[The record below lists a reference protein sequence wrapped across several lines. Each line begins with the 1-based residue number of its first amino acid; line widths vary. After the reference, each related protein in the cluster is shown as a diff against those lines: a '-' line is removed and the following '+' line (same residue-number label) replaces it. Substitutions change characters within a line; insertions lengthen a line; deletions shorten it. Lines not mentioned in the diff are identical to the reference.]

1 MCYSTHLKKRNRLR
15 FFTMF
20 IACVFVLGCT
30 KPKVTKQYTQVEIIN
45 EEVGKLISNAKISAV
60 SVAFVT
66 EGAVSTYHYGEF
78 SDGSSPSDNTLYDIG
93 SITKTHVGL
102 ILAQAVS
109 DGLIELDAPISRY
122 LDRVNKEALQ
132 YQGVEITVRHLA
144 THISGLPTDLSCDG
158 ANLLPDER
166 LTCFIAHDDEN
177 LINILN
183 GYTLQ
188 EKPGNRYRYSNAGV
202 RLIGIVLEE
211 LYNAPVEQL
220 LKRYV
225 FKFTGQ
231 IETYAHFS
239 ESERA
244 RWRRGVHENGLP
256 TPDASDYFNAA
267 GGLKSTV
274 PDMGRYLSYYLN
286 SDNEIAEK
294 ALTLLAGDE
303 DGLGRAYI
311 WNTFRLDSEGQY
323 YHGGGTFGTSAWI
336 SIYPRERLGIF
347 LVTPY
352 VSDSAQEQLN
362 ITANTIIEK
371 YRQK

>member
-1 MCYSTHLKKRNRLR
+1 MCYSTILEKRKRRRL
-15 FFTMF
+15 FTMF

-30 KPKVTKQYTQVEIIN
+30 KPNITKQNKQVEIIN

-66 EGAVSTYHYGEF
+66 EGVVSTYHYGEF

-122 LDRVNKEALQ
+122 LEKVNKDALQ

-158 ANLLPDER
+158 AKLLPDER
-166 LTCFIAHDDEN
+166 LTCFIAQDDEN

-188 EKPGNRYRYSNAGV
+188 EKPGSRYRYSNAGV
-202 RLIGIVLEE
+202 RLIGIVLED
-211 LYNAPVEQL
+211 LYNAPIEQL

-239 ESERA
+239 ESERV
-244 RWRRGVHENGLP
+244 RWRRGMHENGLR

-336 SIYPRERLGIF
+336 SIYPKEGLGIF

-352 VSDSAQEQLN
+352 VSETAQEQLN

>member
-1 MCYSTHLKKRNRLR
+1 MCYSTHLKKRKRLR
-15 FFTMF
+15 LFTMF
-20 IACVFVLGCT
+20 IACVFVLGCST
-30 KPKVTKQYTQVEIIN
+30 PNMTEQDKQVEIIN
-45 EEVGKLISNAKISAV
+45 EEVGKLIANTKISAV

-66 EGAVSTYHYGEF
+66 EGVVSTYHYGEF

-122 LDRVNKEALQ
+122 LDSVNKEALQ

-166 LTCFIAHDDEN
+166 LACFIAHDDEN
-177 LINILN
+177 LLNILN

-220 LKRYV
+220 LKRFV
-225 FKFTGQ
+225 FTSTGQ

-244 RWRRGVHENGLP
+244 RWRRGVHENGLR

-286 SDNEIAEK
+286 SDNKIAEK

-311 WNTFRLDSEGQY
+311 WNTFRLDSKGQY

>member
-1 MCYSTHLKKRNRLR
+1 MCYSTHLKKRKRLR
-15 FFTMF
+15 LFTVF
-20 IACVFVLGCT
+20 IACVFGLGCT
-30 KPKVTKQYTQVEIIN
+30 KPNITKQYKQVEIVD

-66 EGAVSTYHYGEF
+66 EGVVSTYHYGEF
-78 SDGSSPSDNTLYDIG
+78 SDGSSPSDNALYDIG

-202 RLIGIVLEE
+202 RLIGIALEE
-211 LYNAPVEQL
+211 LYNAPIEQL

-244 RWRRGVHENGLP
+244 RWIRGVHENGLP

-311 WNTFRLDSEGQY
+311 WNTFRLASEGQY